1 MTTTTTEASVRLTV
15 SLPDAG
21 AGRFYFSRDTCT
33 LILVVAL
40 LFLGYLL

>member
-1 MTTTTTEASVRLTV
+1 MQRRFVE
-15 SLPDAG
+15 DG